1 MICLF
6 KTMYLK
12 PLPTAS
18 YKIYTASFS
27 KLWQQGHFLTNCC
40 TATEPA
46 SHHLRSQARH
56 TFQGQDNVSTHKA
69 LASIPQQKKKRAKQT
84 HTRFKQPSFKKYRY
98 TVKCYAVMKK
108 WVYFYANMGQIW
120 DKIQAKQSD
129 SKTESSSGSLYRL
142 IPVCTSV
149 H

>member
-1 MICLF
+1 
-6 KTMYLK
+6 
-12 PLPTAS
+12 
-18 YKIYTASFS
+18 
-27 KLWQQGHFLTNCC
+27 
-40 TATEPA
+40 
-46 SHHLRSQARH
+46 
-56 TFQGQDNVSTHKA
+56 
-69 LASIPQQKKKRAKQT
+69 
-84 HTRFKQPSFKKYRY
+84 
-98 TVKCYAVMKK
+98 MKK